1 MVNKILISVIAIGF
15 IFLIVCCKK
24 NSNNCNQI
32 AEPPVFFFQIKE
44 NGIVLDNS
52 VLEGIKIYC
61 LLKND
66 KKYISDLS
74 PATDMYPGNA
84 ILKPRQIAT
93 FDQPVFLLS
102 RQILILY

>member
-1 MVNKILISVIAIGF
+1 MLNKNPFLIIAIGF

-32 AEPPVFFFQIKE
+32 AEPPVFFSQIKK
-44 NGIVLDNS
+44 NGIVLDDS
-52 VLEGIKIYC
+52 VLDGIKIYC

-74 PATDMYPGNA
+74 PATDMYAGKG
-84 ILKPRQIAT
+84 ILTSRQIGT
-93 FDQPVFLLS
+93 FEDQVFLLS
-102 RQILILY
+102 IQIRI

>member
-74 PATDMYPGNA
+74 PATDMYAGKG
-84 ILKPRQIAT
+84 ILI
-93 FDQPVFLLS
+93 S
-102 RQILILY
+102 RQIGTFEDQVFFIE